1 MFMILHSITLCT
13 LCHMKSGSSTCDHFL
28 TMLISGVL
36 KNIYQLH
43 DRKINAYVL
52 YSGGLRLKFGNL
64 DRIFTVPQPFKA
76 NTGTLS

>member
-1 MFMILHSITLCT
+1 
-13 LCHMKSGSSTCDHFL
+13 
-28 TMLISGVL
+28 MLISGVL